1 MKQETR
7 TFSYTIPENSPV
19 EASRGVKEEKTFT
32 FDVCETAE
40 EAHKVLT
47 DKGWSLVTLVN
58 DNLKAA
64 ARANAYQAA
73 LAPHRPTEVS
83 AENIQERMIRDMIR
97 LGIAEDVARAQVT
110 ALLAAK

>member
-19 EASRGVKEEKTFT
+19 KDAAGKKEEKTFT

-40 EAHKVLT
+40 EAHKVLS
-47 DKGWSLVTLVN
+47 DKGWNLVTLVN

-73 LAPHRPTEVS
+73 LAPHRPSEVS
-83 AENIQERMIRDMIR
+83 QDDIRERMIRDMIR
-97 LGIAEDVARAQVT
+97 LGIDENTARTQVT